1 MYKPPY
7 NITEQMLKLISDI
20 SEKVG
25 KIQGYHTLSTHP
37 NLRRSNRIRSIH
49 SSLAIE
55 ANSLSLA
62 EVRDV
67 IDGRTVIGNRDE
79 IKEVQNAYRAY
90 EAIREINPFNMEDLK
105 RMHGVMTDG
114 LVPECGK
121 FRSGEEGVFDGD
133 RCIFMAPPAKLVNG
147 QMSDLFEW
155 MNREKENVHPLI
167 MSSVFHYEFV
177 FIHPFADG
185 NGRMA
190 RLWQTALLY
199 DWRELFQ
206 YVPLESQIK
215 NFQSEYY
222 EVIARCHKNG
232 DSDEFIMFMLKRLDA
247 VLGEVLSKPAAMYE
261 NTTAQV
267 ERLMETMEFDIPYT
281 AVQLMGALGLKSRK
295 SFRENYLQPAI
306 EDEIIEMTIP
316 GKATS
321 RNQRY
326 IMKKK

>member
-1 MYKPPY
+1 
-7 NITEQMLKLISDI
+7 
-20 SEKVG
+20 
-25 KIQGYHTLSTHP
+25 
-37 NLRRSNRIRSIH
+37 
-49 SSLAIE
+49 
-55 ANSLSLA
+55 
-62 EVRDV
+62 
-67 IDGRTVIGNRDE
+67 
-79 IKEVQNAYRAY
+79 
-90 EAIREINPFNMEDLK
+90 
-105 RMHGVMTDG
+105 
-114 LVPECGK
+114 
-121 FRSGEEGVFDGD
+121 
-133 RCIFMAPPAKLVNG
+133 MAPTAKIVTG
-147 QMSDLFEW
+147 QMNDLFEW

-190 RLWQTALLY
+190 RLWQTTLLY

-232 DSDEFIMFMLKRLDA
+232 GSDEFIMFMLKRLDA
-247 VLGEVLSKPAAMYE
+247 VLGEVLSKPVIPYE
-261 NTTAQV
+261 NTTTQV
-267 ERLMETMEFDIPYT
+267 ERLMETMVFDVPYT
-281 AVQLMGALGLKSRK
+281 AVQLMEAIGLKSRK

-326 IMKKK
+326 VMKKK

>member
-1 MYKPPY
+1 M
-7 NITEQMLKLISDI
+7 
-20 SEKVG
+20 
-25 KIQGYHTLSTHP
+25 
-37 NLRRSNRIRSIH
+37 
-49 SSLAIE
+49 
-55 ANSLSLA
+55 ANS
-62 EVRDV
+62 EVV
-67 IDGRTVIGNRDE
+67 KKV
-79 IKEVQNAYRAY
+79 
-90 EAIREINPFNMEDLK
+90 F
-105 RMHGVMTDG
+105 
-114 LVPECGK
+114 
-121 FRSGEEGVFDGD
+121 FDGD
-133 RCIFMAPPAKLVNG
+133 RCIFMAPPAKFVTG
-147 QMSDLFEW
+147 QMNDLFEW

-199 DWRELFQ
+199 GWRELFQ

-247 VLGEVLSKPAAMYE
+247 VLGEVLSKPAALYE

-326 IMKKK
+326 VMKKK

>member
-7 NITEQMLKLISDI
+7 NITEPMLKLISDI

-25 KIQGYHTLSTHP
+25 KIQGYHTLSIHP
-37 NLRRSNRIRSIH
+37 NLRKSNRIRSIH

-62 EVRDV
+62 EVRDI

-90 EAIREINPFNMEDLK
+90 EAIQEINTFNMEDLK

-114 LVPECGK
+114 LVLECGK
-121 FRSGEEGVFDGD
+121 FRSGEEGVFAGD
-133 RCIFMAPPAKLVNG
+133 RCIFMAPPAKLVTG
-147 QMSDLFEW
+147 QMNDLFEW

-199 DWRELFQ
+199 GWRELFQ

-247 VLGEVLSKPAAMYE
+247 VLGEVLSKPVIPYE
-261 NTTAQV
+261 NTTTQV
-267 ERLMETMEFDIPYT
+267 ERLMETMVFDVPYT

-316 GKATS
+316 DKVTS

-326 IMKKK
+326 VMKKK

>member
-1 MYKPPY
+1 
-7 NITEQMLKLISDI
+7 
-20 SEKVG
+20 
-25 KIQGYHTLSTHP
+25 
-37 NLRRSNRIRSIH
+37 
-49 SSLAIE
+49 
-55 ANSLSLA
+55 
-62 EVRDV
+62 
-67 IDGRTVIGNRDE
+67 
-79 IKEVQNAYRAY
+79 
-90 EAIREINPFNMEDLK
+90 
-105 RMHGVMTDG
+105 
-114 LVPECGK
+114 
-121 FRSGEEGVFDGD
+121 
-133 RCIFMAPPAKLVNG
+133 
-147 QMSDLFEW
+147 
-155 MNREKENVHPLI
+155 

-190 RLWQTALLY
+190 RLWQTTLLY

-222 EVIARCHKNG
+222 EMVARCHKNG

-267 ERLMETMEFDIPYT
+267 ERLMETMKFDIPYT

-316 GKATS
+316 DKATS

-326 IMKKK
+326 VMKKK